1 MFVHSGEFVVFL
13 SENELLPINHMLRTL
28 LFYWEKESLTT
39 VYSETEKQQH
49 VYVLITV
56 IYKKRNETKS
66 IKTTYI
72 FSPK

>member
-1 MFVHSGEFVVFL
+1 MLHIMGKKMFDNSLL
-13 SENELLPINHMLRTL
+13 SNRKTAAH
-28 LFYWEKESLTT
+28 
-39 VYSETEKQQH
+39 
-49 VYVLITV
+49 VLITV

>member
-1 MFVHSGEFVVFL
+1 M

-28 LFYWEKESLTT
+28 LFYLEKESLTT